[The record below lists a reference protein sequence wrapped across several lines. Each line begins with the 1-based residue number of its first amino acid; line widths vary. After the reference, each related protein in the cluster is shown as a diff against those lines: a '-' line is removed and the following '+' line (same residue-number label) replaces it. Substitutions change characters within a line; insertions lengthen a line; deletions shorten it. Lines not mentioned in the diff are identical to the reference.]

1 MFEKSTDK
9 EKVSSRPEYTLNK
22 AIELDPTPVAYAAI
36 AMNSLNVFQT
46 SCDEVLKDTTKAENL
61 ENHRC
66 SDHRRISL

>member
-46 SCDEVLKDTTKAENL
+46 SCDEVLKNTTKAE
-61 ENHRC
+61 EFGKP
-66 SDHRRISL
+66 SMF